1 MSASEVYSPGLEG
14 ILAGET
20 AICTVGD
27 GLIYRGYPVSELAEK
42 CSFDEVAYLLLYGE
56 LPNRRQLDEFE
67 QRMAAARELPRP
79 LLDLYRALP
88 PSTESMD
95 AIRTGV
101 SVLAHFDPD
110 VNDSSHAANL
120 RKAERLLAQIPLAI
134 ADRYRISKGLNPVAP
149 RKDLSHAANFLYV
162 LHGTEPN
169 PAAVRALDVS
179 LTLYAE
185 HEFNASTFTARVVC
199 STESDL
205 HSSVVGAI
213 GALKGRLHGGANEKV
228 MDILRSAGGPE
239 TAEKWVRDAL
249 ARKERIMGFGHRVY
263 KTGDER
269 ARILKA
275 HAQRAAAAAGETRW
289 EETAEIIERVVV
301 AEKGLHPNLD
311 WPSARLYYAL
321 GLEIPLYTP
330 IFVMARVA
338 GWSAHVIEQL
348 EHNRLI
354 RPRARYTGPE
364 RRSVK
369 PLAERS

>member
-1 MSASEVYSPGLEG
+1 MAAVEIYSPGLEG
-14 ILAGET
+14 VIAGET

-27 GLIYRGYPVSELAEK
+27 GLIYRGYPVGELAEK
-42 CSFDEVAYLLLYGE
+42 CSFDEVAYLLLHGE
-56 LPNRRQLDEFE
+56 LPTKRQLDDFQ
-67 QRMAAARELPRP
+67 QRVAAARKVPEPLIELFE
-79 LLDLYRALP
+79 ALP
-88 PSTESMD
+88 PQTLSMD
-95 AIRTGV
+95 VLRSAV

-110 VNDSSHAANL
+110 VNDSSRAANL

-134 ADRYRISKGLNPVAP
+134 ADNYRIGKGLKPVPP
-149 RKDLSHAANFLYV
+149 RQDLSHAANFLYV

-185 HEFNASTFTARVVC
+185 HEYNASTFAARVVC

-205 HSSVVGAI
+205 HSSIVGAI

-228 MDILRSAGGPE
+228 MEILQAAGGPDS
-239 TAEKWVRDAL
+239 ADKWVRAAL

-275 HAQRAAAAAGETRW
+275 YARRAAEAAGETRW
-289 EETAEIIERVVV
+289 EETADIIEGVVV
-301 AEKGLHPNLD
+301 SEKGLHPNLD
-311 WPSARLYYAL
+311 WPAGRLYHAL
-321 GLEIPLYTP
+321 KLEIPLYTP
-330 IFVMARVA
+330 IFVMSRVA
-338 GWSAHVIEQL
+338 GWAAHVIEQL

-369 PLAERS
+369 SLDERS